1 MSNSN
6 SNIYPKP
13 CDYNCNTHLLEYRN
27 KRILGSV
34 FTKKK
39 HICPNLVNKSITVT
53 DKPLD
58 VQNCTSESINPTSY
72 PTASRTTT
80 TNTKPTYYSKKP
92 WSTQPK
98 PRCLTH

>member
-6 SNIYPKP
+6 SNIYPTLISW
-13 CDYNCNTHLLEYRN
+13 NTATSEYWE
-27 KRILGSV
+27 V